1 MEFSIIPYCRQAH
14 AALVQSWLDENAIR
28 MTGIENWDEDVSYWQ
43 TESPDTFH
51 AVLIGNPRPIAAVYF
66 FNDTDSM
73 HIGEILVDP
82 VRRSQGFGTA
92 VLKYLIY
99 TYRQPAKATAVLFPE
114 NKASAQAFRKAGFVH
129 TSTHPDGDAEYYAF
143 NKPKVTIAE
152 QGQLPSWMY
161 SEEKVP
167 YRFVVIFARY
177 RNKWLYARHKERRT
191 WETAGGHIEPGETPE
206 EAARRELWEETG
218 AVDFNIRYVFD
229 YHVDNTD
236 AKPGDHAAGQVFIAD
251 IETLDRIP
259 ESEMAEIS
267 LWDSYPLIEQL
278 TYPAILPELYEK
290 IKDL

>member
-1 MEFSIIPYCRQAH
+1 MPFKTSPYSPEKH
-14 AALVQSWLDENAIR
+14 ADLIASWMDEEAIYQ
-28 MTGIENWDEDVSYWQ
+28 TGIENWDDDVQYWQ
-43 TESPDTFH
+43 KESPETFH
-51 AVLIGNPRPIAAVYF
+51 AVIISISEPVAAVYYF
-66 FNDTDSM
+66 AEPENM
-73 HIGEILVDP
+73 HIGAVILAP
-82 VRRSQGFGTA
+82 AKRGQGIGTA
-92 VLKYLIY
+92 ILKYLLFIH
-99 TYRQPAKATAVLFPE
+99 TPSEKATAVIFP
-114 NKASAQAFRKAGFVH
+114 NNVFSKKAFYKAGFVN

-143 NKPKVTIAE
+143 NKPKVTIAG

-161 SEEKVP
+161 GTEMP

-251 IETLDRIP
+251 IETLGSIP
-259 ESEMAEIS
+259 ESEMAEVS
-267 LWDSYPLIEQL
+267 LWDSYPSVEQL